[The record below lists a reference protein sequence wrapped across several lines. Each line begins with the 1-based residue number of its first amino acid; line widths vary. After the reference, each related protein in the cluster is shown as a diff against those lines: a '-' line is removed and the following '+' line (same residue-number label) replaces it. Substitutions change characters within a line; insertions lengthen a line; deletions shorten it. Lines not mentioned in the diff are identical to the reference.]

1 MKRKLPNITSK
12 IPPIAAMAVI
22 LLGWEVVSI
31 SGIVPSYMLPSPV
44 AVLTAL
50 FGDLP
55 TILFHAK
62 FTLLESFYGLL
73 IGIALAF
80 VFATMMDRFRVM
92 DQAFY
97 PIMIITQTIPTIAI
111 APILVLWMGFGMAP
125 KITLVVITTFFPI
138 TIGLLDGYK
147 SVDPDAIRLMQAE
160 VTLGKTVVILGA
172 GCIGLVTMMACK
184 AMGASRAQ
192 IFRHVK
198 FPGALPQFFS
208 GLKISAS
215 YAVVGAVVSEWLGG
229 FNGLGVYMTRVKKAY
244 SFDKMFAVI
253 IFIVIISLLLLL
265 AVNIVSRITMPWLQV
280 EKEKN
285 HE

>member
-80 VFATMMDRFRVM
+80 V
-92 DQAFY
+92 
-97 PIMIITQTIPTIAI
+97 
-111 APILVLWMGFGMAP
+111 
-125 KITLVVITTFFPI
+125 
-138 TIGLLDGYK
+138 
-147 SVDPDAIRLMQAE
+147 
-160 VTLGKTVVILGA
+160 
-172 GCIGLVTMMACK
+172 
-184 AMGASRAQ
+184 
-192 IFRHVK
+192 
-198 FPGALPQFFS
+198 
-208 GLKISAS
+208 
-215 YAVVGAVVSEWLGG
+215 
-229 FNGLGVYMTRVKKAY
+229 
-244 SFDKMFAVI
+244 
-253 IFIVIISLLLLL
+253 
-265 AVNIVSRITMPWLQV
+265 LQL
-280 EKEKN
+280 
-285 HE
+285 

>member
-1 MKRKLPNITSK
+1 MWQINTFIPYLRSPCPIHITSK

-97 PIMIITQTIPTIAI
+97 PIMIITQTIP
-111 APILVLWMGFGMAP
+111 
-125 KITLVVITTFFPI
+125 KI
-138 TIGLLDGYK
+138 G
-147 SVDPDAIRLMQAE
+147 
-160 VTLGKTVVILGA
+160 
-172 GCIGLVTMMACK
+172 
-184 AMGASRAQ
+184 RA
-192 IFRHVK
+192 HV
-198 FPGALPQFFS
+198 
-208 GLKISAS
+208 
-215 YAVVGAVVSEWLGG
+215 
-229 FNGLGVYMTRVKKAY
+229 
-244 SFDKMFAVI
+244 
-253 IFIVIISLLLLL
+253 
-265 AVNIVSRITMPWLQV
+265 
-280 EKEKN
+280 
-285 HE
+285 

>member
-12 IPPIAAMAVI
+12 IPPIIAMAVI
-22 LLGWEVVSI
+22 LLGWELVSI
-31 SGIVPSYMLPSPV
+31 TGIVPSYMLPSPV
-44 AVLTAL
+44 AVVKAL
-50 FGDLP
+50 VGDLS

-80 VFATMMDRFRVM
+80 VFATVMDRFRVM

-125 KITLVVITTFFPI
+125 KITLVVLTTFFPI

-147 SVDPDAIRLMQAE
+147 SVDSDALRLM
-160 VTLGKTVVILGA
+160 
-172 GCIGLVTMMACK
+172 K

-198 FPGALPQFFS
+198 FPGALPHFF
-208 GLKISAS
+208 
-215 YAVVGAVVSEWLGG
+215 
-229 FNGLGVYMTRVKKAY
+229 
-244 SFDKMFAVI
+244 
-253 IFIVIISLLLLL
+253 
-265 AVNIVSRITMPWLQV
+265 
-280 EKEKN
+280 
-285 HE
+285 

>member
-125 KITLVVITTFFPI
+125 KILTVVLMCFFPVAVSFAD
-138 TIGLLDGYK
+138 GLQR
-147 SVDPDAIRLMQAE
+147 VDEEYVHLVRSY
-160 VTLGKTVVILGA
+160 GA
-172 GCIGLVTMMACK
+172 DRWKAYCLVKIPA
-184 AMGASRAQ
+184 
-192 IFRHVK
+192 
-198 FPGALPQFFS
+198 ALPELFS
-208 GLKISAS
+208 GLKVAATYSISG
-215 YAVVGAVVSEWLGG
+215 AVVGEWLGSQKG
-229 FNGLGVYMTRVKKAY
+229 LGYYLLRVKNSYMLDKVFACVVVIILLSLAMNGLIRVIAK
-244 SFDKMFAVI
+244 
-253 IFIVIISLLLLL
+253 
-265 AVNIVSRITMPWLQV
+265 VSMPY
-280 EKEKN
+280 ERNKRS
-285 HE
+285 

>member
-1 MKRKLPNITSK
+1 
-12 IPPIAAMAVI
+12 MAVI

-138 TIGLLDGYK
+138 TI
-147 SVDPDAIRLMQAE
+147 RLM
-160 VTLGKTVVILGA
+160 
-172 GCIGLVTMMACK
+172 K

>member
-1 MKRKLPNITSK
+1 MYLPLKRKLPNITSK

-147 SVDPDAIRLMQAE
+147 SVDPDAIRLM
-160 VTLGKTVVILGA
+160 
-172 GCIGLVTMMACK
+172 K
-184 AMGASRAQ
+184 AMGTQPGTDFPPCEISRCFAPVF
-192 IFRHVK
+192 FR
-198 FPGALPQFFS
+198 A
-208 GLKISAS
+208 
-215 YAVVGAVVSEWLGG
+215 E
-229 FNGLGVYMTRVKKAY
+229 
-244 SFDKMFAVI
+244 
-253 IFIVIISLLLLL
+253 
-265 AVNIVSRITMPWLQV
+265 NICFLCSCRSSCF
-280 EKEKN
+280 
-285 HE
+285 

>member
-1 MKRKLPNITSK
+1 MYLPLKRKLPNITSK

-97 PIMIITQTIPTIAI
+97 PIMIITQTI

-147 SVDPDAIRLMQAE
+147 SVDPDAIRLM
-160 VTLGKTVVILGA
+160 
-172 GCIGLVTMMACK
+172 K
-184 AMGASRAQ
+184 AM
-192 IFRHVK
+192 
-198 FPGALPQFFS
+198 
-208 GLKISAS
+208 
-215 YAVVGAVVSEWLGG
+215 
-229 FNGLGVYMTRVKKAY
+229 
-244 SFDKMFAVI
+244 
-253 IFIVIISLLLLL
+253 
-265 AVNIVSRITMPWLQV
+265 
-280 EKEKN
+280 
-285 HE
+285 

>member
-1 MKRKLPNITSK
+1 MRKKYPNITSK
-12 IPPIAAMAVI
+12 IPPVIAIAVI
-22 LLGWEVVSI
+22 LVCWQMVCVLH
-31 SGIVPSYMLPSPV
+31 IVPSYMLPSPV
-44 AVLTAL
+44 AVVKAL
-50 FGDLP
+50 FTDMP

-73 IGIALAF
+73 IGIILAF
-80 VFATMMDRFRVM
+80 LFATLMDRFRTL

-97 PIMIITQTIPTIAI
+97 PILIITQTIPTIAI

-147 SVDPDAIRLMQAE
+147 SVDQDAIRLLQ
-160 VTLGKTVVILGA
+160 
-172 GCIGLVTMMACK
+172 
-184 AMGASRAQ
+184 AMGANRFQ

-198 FPGALPQFFS
+198 FPFALPQLFS

-244 SFDKMFAVI
+244 AFNKMFAVI
-253 IFIVIISLLLLL
+253 IFIVVISLFLLFV
-265 AVNIVSRITMPWLQV
+265 VNLIRYFVMPWV
-280 EKEKN
+280 HAGKDEKK
-285 HE
+285 